1 MNARAP
7 QDPAPNAA
15 DSWACSPS
23 AVMYSASRMPSAMNW
38 ARFIMIAVYGRIGY
52 AVITS
57 TLAYR
62 AA

>member
-1 MNARAP
+1 ML
-7 QDPAPNAA
+7 
-15 DSWACSPS
+15 
-23 AVMYSASRMPSAMNW
+23 AVRGMYSASRIPSAMNW

>member
-1 MNARAP
+1 VTPTPDEPVNARTP
-7 QDPAPNAA
+7 HEPAPNAA
-15 DSWACSPS
+15 ENCECS
-23 AVMYSASRMPSAMNW
+23 PSAMNW

-57 TLAYR
+57 TLAYS

>member
-1 MNARAP
+1 
-7 QDPAPNAA
+7 
-15 DSWACSPS
+15 
-23 AVMYSASRMPSAMNW
+23 MPSAMNW
-38 ARFIMIAVYGRIGY
+38 ARFIMIAVYGLIGY